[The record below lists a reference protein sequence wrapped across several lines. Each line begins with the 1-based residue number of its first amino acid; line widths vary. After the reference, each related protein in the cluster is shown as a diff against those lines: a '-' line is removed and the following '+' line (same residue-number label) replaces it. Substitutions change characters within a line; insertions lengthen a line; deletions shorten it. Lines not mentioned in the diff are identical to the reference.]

1 MQLKAIWRR
10 GLGDCAE
17 RRWGACRIMWRR
29 ALTLL
34 LASALW
40 PQSVPAFTP
49 TRSGR
54 MRLRSARR
62 MATTSRYEPG
72 IVSTSIDSS
81 GEVGNATSSLSMGS
95 RLPASLSTVGKGDS
109 KLQAQLLEESY
120 VRSGEIT
127 KIFSKTFYLDRGARA
142 RCVCARA
149 LSPAASLFHTALSA
163 LSRLLRA
170 WRAVSCRTRS
180 ARPCGPSTCGA
191 AGRTTSSTRPSRCSR
206 APRG

>member
-127 KIFSKTFYLDRGARA
+127 KIFSKTF
-142 RCVCARA
+142 
-149 LSPAASLFHTALSA
+149 
-163 LSRLLRA
+163 
-170 WRAVSCRTRS
+170 
-180 ARPCGPSTCGA
+180 
-191 AGRTTSSTRPSRCSR
+191 
-206 APRG
+206 

>member
-127 KIFSKTFYLDRGARA
+127 KIFSKTFYFGSRRVRARA
-142 RCVCARA
+142 SRAR
-149 LSPAASLFHTALSA
+149 P
-163 LSRLLRA
+163 
-170 WRAVSCRTRS
+170 S
-180 ARPCGPSTCGA
+180 ARPSARET
-191 AGRTTSSTRPSRCSR
+191 GRPLSH
-206 APRG
+206 